1 MNPAS
6 CPFCNAV
13 VPNPTPEFCPR
24 CEERLPGGTVST
36 VSTVAVQSTSP
47 LWFRIGFPL
56 SCVASLALLIVGLVI
71 VNRGESKTPI
81 PPTKSTASEFGPATV
96 PPLGVTGLRYLPA
109 NSQIV
114 AAVQTAP
121 LASYAERLKTD
132 PKQMLRD
139 AGMPETVFE
148 SLAKAGVSYE
158 MIDHLALGLSLPD
171 DNAIPGAMI
180 VVALKAAPAD
190 PNALVKHVAKE
201 KVLSFFT
208 SAIVNERF
216 LILVSDANAM
226 PHEPKPNS
234 DHLAPGIRETI
245 QNQISPA
252 AVAWLA
258 TDSQSWH
265 DRPAVKAA
273 ILAVNRPELPALI
286 ARGRALALSFSLEP
300 EFNVSLAVKCD
311 SEETAKQLQDFLGM
325 KGAGQPWLVGGTDGW
340 AAVDAA
346 VPPKDIPALVKSLL
360 ASKP

>member
-13 VPNPTPEFCPR
+13 VPTPTPEFCPR
-24 CEERLPGGTVST
+24 CEERLPGGTATAVSN
-36 VSTVAVQSTSP
+36 VAVKSASP

-56 SCVASLALLIVGLVI
+56 SCIVSLVLLIVGLI
-71 VNRGESKTPI
+71 VVNGGDSKTSVPS
-81 PPTKSTASEFGPATV
+81 TKPSTSEFGPATV
-96 PPLGVTGLRYLPA
+96 PPLGVVGLRYLPA

-121 LASYAERLKTD
+121 LATYAERLKTD
-132 PKQMLRD
+132 PKQMLRE
-139 AGMPETVFE
+139 AGLPEVFFE
-148 SLAKAGVSYE
+148 SLANVGVTYE
-158 MIDHLALGLSLPD
+158 MVDHLVLGLSLPN
-171 DNAIPGAMI
+171 DNAIPGVMV
-180 VVALKAAPAD
+180 VVALKKAPAD
-190 PNALVKHVAKE
+190 PNALVKQVVKE
-201 KVLSFFT
+201 KVLSFLT
-208 SAIVNERF
+208 PAIVNERF
-216 LILVSDANAM
+216 LVLVSDASAM
-226 PHEPKPNS
+226 PHEPKPNV

-258 TDSQSWH
+258 TDTQSWH

-273 ILAVNRPELPALI
+273 ILAANRPELPALI

-300 EFNVSLAVKCD
+300 EFNVGLAVKCD
-311 SEETAKQLQDFLGM
+311 SEETAKQLQNYLGI
-325 KGAGQPWLVGGTDGW
+325 KGAGQPWLVGGTEGW